1 MTVWPFLLA
10 GAAVCS
16 YWNWKAALFFALA
29 VGVGQATTRL
39 GLSQE
44 HLLAGYSLLA
54 VVALFFFDV
63 YAGAVLAAFG
73 LVIGAHIFGFMGH
86 MPKVITG
93 EFLLVAGMLVCGLNG
108 PSGGL
113 FDGRP
118 APSDGGL
125 DTADLGGP
133 APLPRASSIDKA
145 D

>member
-16 YWNWKAALFFALA
+16 YWNWRAALFFALA

-39 GLSQE
+39 ELSQV

-93 EFLLVAGMLVCGLNG
+93 EVLLVLGMLVCGING

-113 FDGRP
+113 FDGGPTVAHSGR
-118 APSDGGL
+118 
-125 DTADLGGP
+125 DTGNLGGSAPVSRVSP
-133 APLPRASSIDKA
+133 ADKA
-145 D
+145 N